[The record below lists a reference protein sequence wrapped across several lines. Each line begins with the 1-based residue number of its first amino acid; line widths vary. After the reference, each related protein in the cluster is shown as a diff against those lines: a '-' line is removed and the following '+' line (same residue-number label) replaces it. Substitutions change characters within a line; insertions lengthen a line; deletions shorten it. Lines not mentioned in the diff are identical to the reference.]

1 MTAPSVTVRV
11 RDLHVSYEAVTDQ
24 GAGVKGLLSRRDRKF
39 RRIHAVRGVTFDL
52 HAGESLG
59 IIGSNGSG
67 KSTLLAALTGL
78 LPIESGEVSVRS
90 RPTLLGVG
98 AVMRPSLSGRRNIAI
113 GGLAIGLS
121 LAEVRAQMD
130 SIIDF
135 AGLRDSIDLPM
146 RTYSSG
152 MRARLMF
159 AIATSSI
166 PEILLID
173 EALAVG
179 DAEFAQRSQRRIDAI
194 RARAGSVVLVSH
206 NHGEI
211 RSSCD
216 RVLWLEQG
224 SLIQAGDPDDVI
236 GAYEERV
243 RNRIAEQV
251 LVEKPSPSA
260 SATPTMSSTAPPP
273 PLAARTAE
281 ERVLTFHIGSAHT
294 TLPIQR
300 YLAAHKAD
308 LASVGVSVPS
318 FLGLRS
324 HYPFG
329 AAASERAAELLPVDT
344 GPDWRTW
351 RDAFV
356 KSAKSEMDDGN
367 NWIVSSELFASHM
380 GPKGITGLRQLAE
393 ELGFSD
399 ARAVLYVQ
407 RQDRLAAMSYVAGVI
422 AGDRSAFDIDAEV
435 ERIARYDWRPLCES
449 WGNPNAFENLIVR
462 LYPLQKEQDVVT
474 DFANALSLPAVD
486 PAPLLGEPTLSAAA
500 VAFVLQL
507 THPDAT
513 DGAKRATIARAA
525 RTLATTTATPFTLTR
540 SESDRLVEAYAESN
554 AWILGRVDES
564 ARIEGYFDLDPS
576 LLEVR
581 TSLGLED
588 AVRFAGRLARQPIG

>member
-1 MTAPSVTVRV
+1 MSERLVTVRV
-11 RDLHVSYEAVTDQ
+11 ADVHVSYDSITDV
-24 GAGVKGLLSRRDRKF
+24 GAGVKGLFGGRRRNH
-39 RRIHAVRGVTFDL
+39 RRVHAVKGVSFEIFE
-52 HAGESLG
+52 GESIG
-59 IIGSNGSG
+59 IIGANGSG
-67 KSTLLAALTGL
+67 KSTLLSAMTGL
-78 LPIESGEVSVRS
+78 LPVQSGEIWVRS

-98 AVMRPSLSGRRNIAI
+98 AVMRPMLSGRRNIVI
-113 GGLAIGLS
+113 GGLALGLT
-121 LAEVRAQMD
+121 LAEVKELEEE
-130 SIIDF
+130 IIAF
-135 AGLRDSIDLPM
+135 SGLADSIDLPM
-146 RTYSSG
+146 RAYSSG

-159 AIATSSI
+159 AIATSTT
-166 PEILLID
+166 PDILLID

-179 DAEFAQRSQRRIDAI
+179 DAEFFERSQRRMDSI
-194 RARAGSVVLVSH
+194 REQAGAVVLVSH
-206 NHGEI
+206 NHAELRQG
-211 RSSCD
+211 CD
-216 RVLWLEQG
+216 RVLWLDQG
-224 SLIQAGDPDDVI
+224 DLIQEGDPNDVI

-243 RNRIAEQV
+243 RSRVAEQMPMA
-251 LVEKPSPSA
+251 KPSNAGPSA
-260 SATPTMSSTAPPP
+260 PAASPVVPPRP
-273 PLAARTAE
+273 AAGAAQ
-281 ERVLTFHIGSAHT
+281 ERVLTFHIGSTYT

-300 YLAAHKAD
+300 YLAAHEAD

-329 AAASERAAELLPVDT
+329 AAAFERAAELLPVDT

-380 GPKGITGLRQLAE
+380 GPKGITALRQLAE

-564 ARIEGYFDLDPS
+564 ARIEGYFDPDPS
-576 LLEVR
+576 LPEVR